1 MTYLSNQY
9 LSIDIDNRIFINGEF
24 ISLNQAVEKKSPI
37 SNVNLPTLLNSNDEI
52 IDLAVDSA
60 HSAYVSR
67 VWVDKSLEERKIIL
81 FKLSELIL
89 RDIEYL
95 SFVDSVETGR
105 PISNFLNAS
114 IPKSVEALRWFIEAC
129 DKFPGESYSP
139 APNVMTIV
147 KHEPLGVVGLITPWN
162 DPLVVA
168 VWKFAPALLMG
179 NSVVIKPS
187 EYASFSILHL
197 AKLTI
202 EAGIPKGVFNVVT
215 GVGSVSG
222 RALALHM
229 KVRGIFFTGSSA
241 TGKKILT
248 YAGESN
254 MKKVGLECGGKSPF
268 ILSQHCSNLDDAAE
282 TLSAS
287 VFYNQGQICSAPS
300 RLIIHHSIKSV
311 FLKKLYEA
319 SKIFIPNHP
328 LKKETLV
335 GSVINQD
342 QYHKI
347 QSYVDNARKEGKIIY
362 EHDLSLNSVDESF
375 LGISPTIIDDSDV
388 YSANAQEE
396 IFGPVLTVL
405 EYRDVGEAIKI
416 ANSTEFGL
424 AASVWSDSID
434 ECLYIAN
441 RVESGM
447 VHINSYGLEDNGLP
461 FGGVKQS
468 GLGRDKSL
476 HAFTEYSELKSI
488 VIRYASY

>member
-1 MTYLSNQY
+1 MIYSSNQY
-9 LSIDIDNRIFINGEF
+9 SSNNIENKVFIGGDF
-24 ISLNQAVEKKSPI
+24 VSVATSVEKKSPI
-37 SNVNLPTLLNSNDEI
+37 NGVELPNLLNSDDTVVN
-52 IDLAVDSA
+52 LAVDA
-60 HSAYVSR
+60 AYVAYIDR
-67 VWVDKSLEERKIIL
+67 VWVDRSIEERKSAL
-81 FKLSELIL
+81 FKLSELML

-95 SFVDSVETGR
+95 AFIDSVETGR
-105 PISNFLNAS
+105 PISNFLDAS
-114 IPKSVEALRWFIEAC
+114 IPKAVEALRWFIEAC
-129 DKFPGESYSP
+129 DKLSGEFH
-139 APNVMTIV
+139 APTQELMTIV

-187 EYASFSILHL
+187 EHASFSMLHL
-197 AKLTI
+197 AKLTL

-215 GVGSVSG
+215 GLGSLTG

-229 KVRGIFFTGSSA
+229 KVRGIFFTGSST

-268 ILSQHCSNLDDAAE
+268 ILSQHCSSLDNAAE

-311 FLKKLYEA
+311 FLQKLYEA
-319 SKIFIPNHP
+319 SKKFIPDHP

-335 GSVINQD
+335 GSVINED

-347 QSYVDNARKEGKIIY
+347 QGYVANARKEGKVV
-362 EHDLSLNSVDESF
+362 HDHKLCVASDEDSF
-375 LGISPTIIDDSDV
+375 FGISPTIIEDSDI

-405 EYRDVGEAIKI
+405 EYHNIEDAIQM
-416 ANSTEFGL
+416 ANATEFGL
-424 AASVWSDSID
+424 AASVWSDNIS

-441 RVESGM
+441 RLESGM

-488 VIRYASY
+488 VIRYVNS